1 MAVTAF
7 PHLFSPIELG
17 PLRVRNRVVMTSH
30 TGGLPKYARHL
41 EERAKHG
48 VGMFVVGGAHYGVST
63 YSTQPGTAHL
73 PAAAEFGALLPSP
86 VTPEGIAFFD
96 RQVIPN
102 LRATAAAIQR
112 HGAVCFGQ
120 VHHLGSGRD
129 SDPWQPAISASESP
143 DEQARE
149 VPHALDEEEIDTLVQ
164 AFGHAARRV
173 KEAGMDGVELHAAHG
188 YLINQ
193 FLSPFT
199 NSRAD
204 SYGGSLENRMR
215 LLLEIFDAVRRQ
227 VGPDYP
233 IGIRFNGDEMVQGG
247 LAATDMAEIARR
259 IQHQVVYVSVSGGT
273 ATGLRDGPKMPY
285 VAPWFVELGHNVPAA
300 AIIKEAVSVPMI
312 VAGRINEPSFAE
324 RVLAEGKADMIG
336 MVRALLADPEWAVKS
351 RDGRVHEIR
360 WCIGTNECHMFHN
373 TPSHLVCA
381 VNPAVSRDD
390 EMVVTPARERKT
402 VVVVGAGPAGMEA
415 SRVLA
420 LRGHRVLL
428 CDKEKALGG
437 TLRILTMD
445 PNRRN
450 YLDLIAYYQ
459 GALRRAGVEM
469 LLGDAVTADAVAE
482 IAPDAVVVATGS
494 RPHRPE
500 FLGTDSP
507 HVVTATDVLLG
518 TALVGR
524 RVLVVGGQEDHLAP
538 LTVAQFLAGQGKQVE
553 VISELMM
560 PGQRVEG
567 RVLNLLT
574 KRLLELGVTL
584 TPLTEIVAVHRGA
597 VTLANRFTKQRREQ
611 AGVDTVVLACGN
623 RADDRLYHELKGRV
637 PALFSIGD
645 CRAPRR
651 VMHAILE
658 GARVSRAI

>member
-1 MAVTAF
+1 MTAF
-7 PHLFSPIELG
+7 PHLFSPIALG

-30 TGGLPKYARHL
+30 TGALPKYARHL
-41 EERAKHG
+41 EERAKYG
-48 VGMFVVGGAHYGVST
+48 VGMFVVGGGHAGVSS
-63 YSTQPGTAHL
+63 YSTQAGAPYLPGVG
-73 PAAAEFGALLPSP
+73 EYGALLPNP

-96 RQVIPN
+96 RTAIPS
-102 LRATAAAIQR
+102 LRLTAEAIHR
-112 HGAVCFGQ
+112 HGAICFGQ
-120 VHHLGSGRD
+120 VHHLGAGRD
-129 SDPWQPAISASESP
+129 SDTWQPAISASESP

-149 VPHALDEEEIDTLVQ
+149 VPHALDEEEIATLVQ

-173 KEAGMDGVELHAAHG
+173 KEAGMDGVELHAAHV
-188 YLINQ
+188 YLIHQ

-199 NSRAD
+199 NKRTD
-204 SYGGSLENRMR
+204 RYGGALENRMR
-215 LLLEIFDAVRRQ
+215 FLLEIFDAVRRQ

-233 IGIRFNGDEMVQGG
+233 LGIRFNGDDMVQGG
-247 LAATDMAEIARR
+247 LAATDVAEIARR
-259 IQHQVVYVSVSGGT
+259 IQDKVVYISVSGGN
-273 ATGLRDGPKMPY
+273 ATGLLDGPKLPY

-300 AIIKEAVSVPMI
+300 AIIKQAVHVPVI

-336 MVRALLADPEWAVKS
+336 MVRALLADPEWLAKA
-351 RDGRVHEIR
+351 RDGRVNEIR
-360 WCIGTNECHMFHN
+360 WCIGTNECHMFHDK
-373 TPSHLVCA
+373 PSHLVCA

-390 EMVVTPARERKT
+390 EMVIAPAKERKT

-415 SRVLA
+415 ARVLA

-428 CDKEKALGG
+428 CDTQRALGG
-437 TLRILTMD
+437 TVRVLTMNPD
-445 PNRRN
+445 HRN
-450 YLDLIAYYQ
+450 YLDLLSFYQ
-459 GALRRAGVEM
+459 GALHRAGVDM
-469 LLGDAVTADAVAE
+469 LLGDAITADAVAE
-482 IAPDAVVVATGS
+482 MAPDAVVIATGS
-494 RPHRPE
+494 RPHRPD
-500 FLGTDSP
+500 FPGADSP
-507 HVVTATDVLLG
+507 QVVTATDVLLG
-518 TALVGR
+518 TVQVGR

-538 LTVAQFLAGQGKQVE
+538 LTMAQFLAGQGKQVE

-567 RVLNLLT
+567 RVLHLLT

-584 TPLTEIVAVHRGA
+584 TPLTELVAVHEGA
-597 VTLANRFTKQRREQ
+597 VTLANRFTKKRREQ

-637 PALFSIGD
+637 PALYSIGD